1 MNKYL
6 QELWEQVLHFFTSR
20 TVWGVRL
27 DNLVLK
33 AFYAIVIIMMIFWLL
48 PSERPFEYQNLTVGS
63 IAREEIVAPFT
74 FPILKTDAE
83 LKKERQQAWLSVPR
97 VFVLQETIANNQQLT
112 LEAFFNE
119 FRRFFNTVAITDS
132 QPLAEQPLF
141 NTETMDSL
149 IREVTQKYNVA
160 LNHELIRKGFQLFL
174 SHRLDSLEML
184 LKKGLAEVYSQG
196 VINRSKDKIPE
207 NSITIR
213 KVNPTARNGDTFIEE
228 NKMVTEVYDQT
239 EAAAHIYNLLK
250 QFYADGTPEL
260 ELANVLVPVIVKP
273 NLIYEEALTQQRKN
287 KAVHEV
293 PPTRGFVYKNQII
306 IEANEI
312 VTEDIYRKLQS
323 LAVALKERA
332 TLRDP
337 WQKLRF
343 STGKLIFALAV
354 LVIWILFTYY
364 YKRPLLRDNKLLGL
378 LTIIF
383 VIQFLFILLIGNVL
397 HWHHY
402 SIPIILAPMLI
413 SMLLD
418 ARISFVSTVVLALVV
433 GAYRGNDFTF
443 GVMALIVGT
452 IALYSVQKI
461 RNRGQMFRA
470 ILLVILTYFFIKLGF
485 GFLFF
490 EPARQIFTSFAF
502 YLLPNAILTP
512 TAVFLLIGIF
522 EKLFDVTTDITLLEL
537 SDLNHP
543 LLKRLSVEAPGT
555 FHHSIIVGNLSEAA
569 AEKIGANALLARV
582 GSYYHDVG
590 KMLKPEYFVE
600 NQVGTENKHESL
612 SPHMSTLILVNHVK
626 AGLELAEKYRL
637 PGAVKRFIPEHHGTS
652 LITYFYHKA
661 LEVMDPSEVREDDF
675 RYPGPKPQSKE
686 TAIVMLA
693 DTVEAAS
700 RTLENPTPQ
709 RIRNLVN
716 TLVEKKI
723 QEGQLDDSDLTLKEI
738 NRIKEAFVLILMGIH
753 HLRIEYPK
761 EDNGTMEN
769 RKESTAGKA
778 KAIEEKHHISK
789 KGPEVKADAWGVKS
803 NPTVQNGS
811 RQKSAKGDS

>member
-1 MNKYL
+1 MNKLL
-6 QELWEQVLHFFTSR
+6 QEAWERVLKFFT
-20 TVWGVRL
+20 TQHLLGVRL

-33 AFYAIVIIMMIFWLL
+33 CLYAIIFVFFIIWLL
-48 PSERPFEYQNLTVGS
+48 PSERPFEYQNLSVGS

-74 FPILKTDAE
+74 FPILKTDEE
-83 LKKERQQAWLSVPR
+83 LKKERQQAWLNVPR
-97 VFVLQETIANNQQLT
+97 VFDLQPDVPRKQAII
-112 LEAFFNE
+112 LEAFFDDL
-119 FRRFFNTVAITDS
+119 RHFFSTEAIDDS
-132 QPLAEQPLF
+132 SALVGQFASTAQEL
-141 NTETMDSL
+141 DSL
-149 IREVTQKYNVA
+149 IKEMLLKYAITVNQQLLQKS
-160 LNHELIRKGFQLFL
+160 FQLYAQN
-174 SHRLDSLEML
+174 RLDSLEYWL
-184 LKKGLAEVYSQG
+184 EKGLAEVYSQG
-196 VINRSKDKIPE
+196 VINRSKDQIPE
-207 NSITIR
+207 NNITIR
-213 KVNPTARNGDTFIEE
+213 VSSKKEE
-228 NKMVTEVYDQT
+228 VKSVTEVYDLA
-239 EAAAHIYNLLK
+239 EAAGHIYNLLK
-250 QFYADGTPEL
+250 QIYPDGSPEI
-260 ELANVLVPVIVKP
+260 ELANALVPAIVKP
-273 NLIYEEALTQQRKN
+273 NLIYNELLTRQRKE

-306 IEANEI
+306 VESNEI

-332 TLRDP
+332 TLQDP
-337 WQKLRF
+337 VQKFRF
-343 STGKLIFALAV
+343 TVGKFIFAIAL
-354 LVIWILFTYY
+354 LSIWTLFVYY
-364 YKRPLLRDNKLLGL
+364 YKRNILIDNKILGL

-383 VIQFLFILLIGNVL
+383 SLQFLFILLIGDIL
-397 HWHHY
+397 HWHYY

-418 ARISFVSTVVLALVV
+418 AKISFASTVVLALVV

-443 GVMALIVGT
+443 GVMTLVVGA

-470 ILLVILTYFFIKLGF
+470 ILFVIGTYFVMKLGF

-490 EPARQIFTSFAF
+490 EPAKQIFTSFVF

-512 TAVFLLIGIF
+512 TAVFLLISVF

-555 FHHSIIVGNLSEAA
+555 FHHSIIVGNLAESA

-582 GSYYHDVG
+582 GSYYHDIG

-600 NQVGTENKHESL
+600 NQIGTENKHESL
-612 SPHMSTLILVNHVK
+612 SPHMSTLILINHVK
-626 AGLELAEKYRL
+626 AGIELAEKYRL
-637 PGAVKRFIPEHHGTS
+637 QGAVKRFIPEHHGTS

-661 LEVMDPSEVREDDF
+661 LEVMDPAEVREDDF

-738 NRIKEAFVLILMGIH
+738 NRIKEAFVVILMGIH

-761 EDNGTMEN
+761 EE
-769 RKESTAGKA
+769 ETAKS
-778 KAIEEKHHISK
+778 SK
-789 KGPEVKADAWGVKS
+789 KETTTHQEKPIPDKEPLGHQEQSPS
-803 NPTVQNGS
+803 TPTVEN
-811 RQKSAKGDS
+811 KGEEITPKAHLKLNNPGKKDG

>member
-1 MNKYL
+1 MNKFF
-6 QELWEQVLHFFTSR
+6 QEKWETFLKFITTQKLL
-20 TVWGVRL
+20 GIPL
-27 DNLVLK
+27 DDLVLK
-33 AFYAIVIIMMIFWLL
+33 LFYVLIFIFMVIWLL

-63 IAREEIVAPFT
+63 IAREEIIAPFT
-74 FPILKTDAE
+74 FPILKTEQE
-83 LKKERQQAWLSVPR
+83 LKKERQQAWVSVPR
-97 VFVLQETIANNQQLT
+97 VFDIDTEIPRKQTIILD
-112 LEAFFNE
+112 AFFDDL
-119 FRRFFNTVAITDS
+119 RRFFKQATPADTLSD
-132 QPLAEQPLF
+132 AEWEIF
-141 NTETMDSL
+141 NTTDMDSL
-149 IREVTQKYNVA
+149 IKEILLKYNISF
-160 LNHELIRKGFQLFL
+160 NKQELKQAFQLYV
-174 SHRLDSLEML
+174 SGKIDSLQTL
-184 LKKGLAEVYSQG
+184 LKSGLAEVYSQG
-196 VINRSKDKIPE
+196 VVNRSKDHIPE
-207 NSITIR
+207 GTITIR
-213 KVNPTARNGDTFIEE
+213 YPGKKEE
-228 NKMVTEVYDQT
+228 TKNTTEVFDLE
-239 EAAAHIYNLLK
+239 EAAGHIYNLLK
-250 QFYADGTPEL
+250 QYYPDNSPEL
-260 ELANVLVPVIVKP
+260 KLSERIVPNIVKP
-273 NLIYEEALTQQRKN
+273 NLIYNEKLTRERKE
-287 KAVHEV
+287 KAVQEV
-293 PPTRGFVYKNQII
+293 PQARGFVYKNQII
-306 IEANEI
+306 VEANEI

-323 LAVALKERA
+323 LSVALKERA
-332 TLRDP
+332 TLRNP
-337 WQKLRF
+337 VQKIRF
-343 STGKLIFALAV
+343 TVGKFLFAV
-354 LVIWILFTYY
+354 LILIIWVLFTYY
-364 YKRPLLRDNKLLGL
+364 YKPSLLKDNKLLGL
-378 LTIIF
+378 VNLVFI
-383 VIQFLFILLIGNVL
+383 IQFLFIMLIGNVL
-397 HWHHY
+397 QWHYY
-402 SIPIILAPMLI
+402 SIPIILTPMLI

-418 ARISFVSTVVLALVV
+418 AKISFVSTVLLSLIV

-470 ILLVILTYFFIKLGF
+470 ILFVIAAYFFVRLGF

-490 EPARQIFTSFAF
+490 EPASQIFTSFAF

-555 FHHSIIVGNLSEAA
+555 FHHSIIVGNLAEAA

-582 GSYYHDVG
+582 GSYYHDIG

-612 SPHMSTLILVNHVK
+612 SPHMSTLILINHVK

-637 PGAVKRFIPEHHGTS
+637 PGAVKQFIPEHHGTS

-675 RYPGPKPQSKE
+675 RYPGPKPQSRE

-738 NRIKEAFVLILMGIH
+738 NRIKEAFVVILMGIH

-761 EDNGTMEN
+761 EEAGGSELKREGRPGKETAVREPLKNSGKEVGKQEDSMVIPNGPQ
-769 RKESTAGKA
+769 
-778 KAIEEKHHISK
+778 K
-789 KGPEVKADAWGVKS
+789 KPPAE
-803 NPTVQNGS
+803 
-811 RQKSAKGDS
+811 QK

>member
-1 MNKYL
+1 MSKYI
-6 QELWEQVLHFFTSR
+6 QDFWEEVVKFFKTQKLF
-20 TVWGVRL
+20 GVRL
-27 DNLVLK
+27 DDLVLK
-33 AFYAIVIIMMIFWLL
+33 FIYVVVFIFMVIWLL

-63 IAREEIVAPFT
+63 IAREEIIAPFT
-74 FPILKTDAE
+74 FPILKTDSE
-83 LKKERQQAWLSVPR
+83 LKKERQQAWLSIPPVFRFQHDVPR
-97 VFVLQETIANNQQLT
+97 KESIILG
-112 LEAFFNE
+112 AFFDNLRHYFKE
-119 FRRFFNTVAITDS
+119 VTFSDSMPISEEQWFNS
-132 QPLAEQPLF
+132 QKL
-141 NTETMDSL
+141 DSL
-149 IREVTQKYNVA
+149 GREILLKYNIS
-160 LNHELIRKGFQLFL
+160 LNKQEIKYAYQLYVTG
-174 SHRLDSLEML
+174 RLDSLEMWL
-184 LKKGLAEVYSQG
+184 QKGLAEVYSQG
-196 VINRSKDKIPE
+196 VIDRSKDQIAESKI
-207 NSITIR
+207 SIMYSP
-213 KVNPTARNGDTFIEE
+213 KKEE
-228 NKMVTEVYDQT
+228 TKNTTEVFDPE
-239 EAAAHIYNLLK
+239 EASGHIYNLLR
-250 QFYADGTPEL
+250 QYYPENSI
-260 ELANVLVPVIVKP
+260 ELKLAERIVPSIVKP
-273 NLIYEEALTQQRKN
+273 NLIYDKKITKKRKEEAVQD
-287 KAVHEV
+287 V
-293 PPTRGFVYKNQII
+293 PLARGYVYKNQII
-306 IEANEI
+306 VEANEI

-323 LAVALKERA
+323 LSVALKEKA
-332 TLRDP
+332 TLRSP
-337 WQKLRF
+337 VEKIRF
-343 STGKLIFALAV
+343 TAGKFIFALLV
-354 LVIWILFTYY
+354 LTVWILFTRY
-364 YKRPLLRDNKLLGL
+364 YKPALLKDNKLLGL
-378 LTIIF
+378 VSVVF
-383 VIQFLFILLIGNVL
+383 VIQFLFIMLIGNVL
-397 HWHHY
+397 QWHHY
-402 SIPIILAPMLI
+402 SIPIILTPMLI

-418 ARISFVSTVVLALVV
+418 ARISFVSTVILSLIL

-443 GVMALIVGT
+443 GVMALVVGT

-470 ILLVILTYFFIKLGF
+470 ILFVIVAYFIVKLGF

-490 EPARQIFTSFAF
+490 EPASQIFTSFAF

-522 EKLFDVTTDITLLEL
+522 EKVFDVTTDITLLEL

-555 FHHSIIVGNLSEAA
+555 FHHSIIVGNLAEAA

-582 GSYYHDVG
+582 GSYYHDIG

-612 SPHMSTLILVNHVK
+612 SPHMSTLILINHVK

-637 PGAVKRFIPEHHGTS
+637 PGAVKQFIPEHHGTS

-661 LEVMDPSEVREDDF
+661 LEVMDPAEVREDDF

-738 NRIKEAFVLILMGIH
+738 NRIKEAFVVILMGIH

-761 EDNGTMEN
+761 EEEN
-769 RKESTAGKA
+769 RKDGKKESRPIKETSV
-778 KAIEEKHHISK
+778 ENSEKSSK
-789 KGPEVKADAWGVKS
+789 EVPS
-803 NPTVQNGS
+803 NPQTSDAPVPSSETPRKKPLAGTE
-811 RQKSAKGDS
+811 

>member
-6 QELWEQVLHFFTSR
+6 QDLWEKVLHFFTSR
-20 TVWGVRL
+20 KIWGVRL
-27 DNLVLK
+27 DNLMLK
-33 AFYAIVIIMMIFWLL
+33 LFYATVIILMIIWLL

-63 IAREEIVAPFT
+63 IAREEIIAPFT
-74 FPILKTDAE
+74 FPILKTEDE

-97 VFVLQETIANNQQLT
+97 VFVLQEPIAKNQQLT
-112 LEAFFNE
+112 LEAFFDE
-119 FRRFFNTVAITDS
+119 LKRFFNRLVLTDS
-132 QPLAEQPLF
+132 IPAATQELF
-141 NTETMDSL
+141 PKAALDSL
-149 IREVTQKYNVA
+149 IREVSQKYNVA
-160 LNHELIRKGFQLFL
+160 LNQDLIQKGFQLYV
-174 SHRLDSLEML
+174 SHRLDSLEIL

-213 KVNPTARNGDTFIEE
+213 VPGPKGKNGTAFAEE
-228 NKMVTEVYDQT
+228 NKSVNEVFDPT

-250 QFYADGTPEL
+250 QYYADGTPEL

-273 NLIYEEALTQQRKN
+273 NLIYDEALTQERKN
-287 KAVHEV
+287 RAVHEV

-306 IEANEI
+306 VEANEI

-337 WQKLRF
+337 VQKFRF
-343 STGKLIFALAV
+343 TTGKFIFALSV
-354 LVIWILFTYY
+354 LVIWVLFTYY
-364 YKRPLLRDNKLLGL
+364 YKRPLLNDNKLLGL

-383 VIQFLFILLIGNVL
+383 VIQFLFILLIGNIL

-470 ILLVILTYFFIKLGF
+470 ILLVIVAYFFVKLGF
-485 GFLFF
+485 GFLYF
-490 EPARQIFTSFAF
+490 EPAHQIFTAFAF

-555 FHHSIIVGNLSEAA
+555 FHHSIIVGNLAEAA

-612 SPHMSTLILVNHVK
+612 SPHMSTLILINHVK

-661 LEVMDPSEVREDDF
+661 LEVMDPAEVREDDF

-761 EDNGTMEN
+761 EEETTGES
-769 RKESTAGKA
+769 RKETTGSKEKTT
-778 KAIEEKHHISK
+778 EEKPRLTPKASSD
-789 KGPEVKADAWGVKS
+789 VKEEAWGVKNAS
-803 NPTVQNGS
+803 PAKPNPGN
-811 RQKSAKGDS
+811 KKG